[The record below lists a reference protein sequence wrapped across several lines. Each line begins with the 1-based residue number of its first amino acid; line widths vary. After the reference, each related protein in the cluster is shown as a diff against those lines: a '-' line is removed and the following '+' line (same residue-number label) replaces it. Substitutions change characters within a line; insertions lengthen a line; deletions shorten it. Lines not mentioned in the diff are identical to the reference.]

1 MENRIKFVYIILIF
15 LSIFAYILGHFEI
28 RNYAFVAIV
37 LFSTFIKGKLI
48 IDYFMELKKCSKTY
62 VLIPTLWLFL
72 VLVLIGYTYISPH
85 I

>member
-1 MENRIKFVYIILIF
+1 MENRIKFVYVILIF
-15 LSIFAYILGHFEI
+15 LTIFAYILGHFQI
-28 RNYAFVAIV
+28 TNYTFVAIV

-48 IDYFMELKKCSKTY
+48 IDYFMELRKCSKVY
-62 VLIPTLWLFL
+62 VLIPTIWLFL